1 VKDRHLI
8 SCNQAGLSALL
19 KQEHQAA
26 ALMKASDR
34 KALRDKGVP
43 LRSVR
48 QIHSTPVELM

>member
-26 ALMKASDR
+26 ALMKVLDR
-34 KALRDKGVP
+34 KDPRDKGVP
-43 LRSVR
+43 FSSVR
-48 QIHSTPVELM
+48 QIQSTPVEFK